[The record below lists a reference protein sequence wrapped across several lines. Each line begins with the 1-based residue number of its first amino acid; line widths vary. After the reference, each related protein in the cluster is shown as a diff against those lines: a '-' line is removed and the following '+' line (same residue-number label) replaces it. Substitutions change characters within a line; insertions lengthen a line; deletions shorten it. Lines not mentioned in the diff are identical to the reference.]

1 MPDLRDDESR
11 RWRVARWLAQL
22 YPSGPGYWG
31 ALQPELVA
39 ETHVIEQL
47 KECPELVMAELS
59 ELCIEQKRRML
70 RVLSMGAARQ
80 PAGVALLEQVLR
92 ADIERL
98 VFPALEVAK
107 VTGGALGVALA

>member
-1 MPDLRDDESR
+1 MPRVGHGRVIRAVHRAEAPDAEGTQYGR
-11 RWRVARWLAQL
+11 R
-22 YPSGPGYWG
+22 
-31 ALQPELVA
+31 
-39 ETHVIEQL
+39 
-47 KECPELVMAELS
+47 
-59 ELCIEQKRRML
+59 
-70 RVLSMGAARQ
+70 RQ

>member
-70 RVLSMGAARQ
+70 RVLSMGAAVSR
-80 PAGVALLEQVLR
+80 PVWRCWNRCCAPTLSAWCFR
-92 ADIERL
+92 RWR
-98 VFPALEVAK
+98 
-107 VTGGALGVALA
+107 